1 MADFCQKPPEL
12 LATTKVHWAI
22 GILQCVCVQHVLPL
36 TVKVYE
42 ICFIRQAD
50 PILAIKTILHSSMHM
65 HILLLLISHSLL
77 CLEMYSHTLQ
87 INVVCIVCDRRVSV
101 IIGSKENKW
110 RNGVLDG
117 SLY

>member
-77 CLEMYSHTLQ
+77 VLGNVFPYLTNKCSMYCL
-87 INVVCIVCDRRVSV
+87 
-101 IIGSKENKW
+101 
-110 RNGVLDG
+110 
-117 SLY
+117 